1 QNVARVLDPS
11 LVPEHGQSGLDEA
24 YLVSLDDDAIPSLLR
39 AIPRLNQR
47 STEFLRMEL
56 GFRLDDLRR
65 EEGLTAWQAWNAGRS
80 AARDAL
86 DAAADRGELQ
96 P

>member
-1 QNVARVLDPS
+1 VLDPS
-11 LVPEHGQSGLDEA
+11 LVPDHGRSGLDEA
-24 YLVSLDDDAIPSLLR
+24 YLASLDDDAIPSMLR
-39 AIPRLNQR
+39 AIPQLSNR
-47 STEFLRMEL
+47 SAEFLRMEL

-65 EEGLTAWQAWNAGRS
+65 EAGLTAWQAWNAGRS

-86 DAAADRGELQ
+86 TRADERGEL